1 MAIFQP
7 VSIPQKLGCV
17 KPKVKNLEENSGQE
31 ERGGGRDVRGKN
43 RHVQT
48 RGVYCQNIFNEKMI
62 LQKLDNPSASL
73 QGGLIVGA
81 IITVVSCASSFT
93 ITFASRL
100 EKHDRY
106 RMQLI
111 GPYNL

>member
-1 MAIFQP
+1 MRNNT
-7 VSIPQKLGCV
+7 GTWG
-17 KPKVKNLEENSGQE
+17 NT
-31 ERGGGRDVRGKN
+31 DTY
-43 RHVQT
+43 RHG
-48 RGVYCQNIFNEKMI
+48 GVYCQNIFNEKMI

-73 QGGLIVGA
+73 QGGLISRSNNNSSVLR
-81 IITVVSCASSFT
+81 ISSFT
-93 ITFASRL
+93 ITFTSRL